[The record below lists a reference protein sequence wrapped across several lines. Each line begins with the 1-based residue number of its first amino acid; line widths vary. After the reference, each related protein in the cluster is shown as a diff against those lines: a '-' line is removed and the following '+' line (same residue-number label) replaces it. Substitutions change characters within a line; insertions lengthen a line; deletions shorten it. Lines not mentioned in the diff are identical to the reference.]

1 MQGKIIKGI
10 AGFYYVQTEDK
21 LYECKAKGIFRNK
34 KMKPLVG
41 DNVEIDILDEAEQEG
56 NITKIYERHNE
67 LIRPA
72 VSNVDQALII
82 FAAKNPKPNYN
93 LLDRFLMMME
103 KQDVPVI
110 VCFNKVDLAKEKELK
125 LLEKVY
131 ENCGHIVRFISVKE
145 EEGIDEF
152 IQKLEELDSKYQ
164 IKNRTI
170 IETTLVSHELCKISD
185 NGWNLCYYMFIKFT
199 KDDINNGYSDDFLN
213 IVQNLPPEKEDEIRM
228 FAQMIA
234 KNIIDQLKNNIIPAI
249 VFENIFG
256 EDIDYVVDG
265 MLDGDLSYHI
275 SFNGTNLKNIQD
287 FNYRINYDSKY
298 SQIIKNASSNAFILD
313 FEFKGNF
320 PGKINFETETTLTD
334 GQYGLYYYDNENQK
348 IEYVKEVEVIEGKTT
363 MTLMEGHTYFIS
375 EKLDLN
381 TVNTL
386 IKTGDQVTVLLPI
399 VGLLMG
405 IMGIYFIKKKTNKTM

>member
-145 EEGIDEF
+145 EEGIDE
-152 IQKLEELDSKYQ
+152 IREL
-164 IKNRTI
+164 I
-170 IETTLVSHELCKISD
+170 H
-185 NGWNLCYYMFIKFT
+185 
-199 KDDINNGYSDDFLN
+199 
-213 IVQNLPPEKEDEIRM
+213 
-228 FAQMIA
+228 
-234 KNIIDQLKNNIIPAI
+234 
-249 VFENIFG
+249 
-256 EDIDYVVDG
+256 
-265 MLDGDLSYHI
+265 
-275 SFNGTNLKNIQD
+275 
-287 FNYRINYDSKY
+287 
-298 SQIIKNASSNAFILD
+298 
-313 FEFKGNF
+313 
-320 PGKINFETETTLTD
+320 
-334 GQYGLYYYDNENQK
+334 
-348 IEYVKEVEVIEGKTT
+348 GKTT
-363 MTLMEGHTYFIS
+363 VLAGPSHRSHNIHHLCSPSGTDTAPHCNTRNMDHPGHTSGQYKCRLPPS
-375 EKLDLN
+375 RCLHQTGN
-381 TVNTL
+381 T
-386 IKTGDQVTVLLPI
+386 GR
-399 VGLLMG
+399 
-405 IMGIYFIKKKTNKTM
+405 